1 MSIKIKGL
9 EELNRNLKNLSKEVK
24 KGARA
29 AARKALSSGAKEIK
43 QTLKPAVPVMA
54 SSTNFR
60 QKGVLKKNI
69 RHKVKL
75 SKDGS
80 ITGEAKVFFSDKN
93 KSIALKERERIGIT
107 KKGTKL
113 TGPVKIYL
121 NDPYFWH
128 MVDRGTVNGVKA
140 HNFMKKAEQVAKDRA
155 LRTVDRT
162 FHEELKKVI
171 KK

>member
-9 EELNRNLKNLSKEVK
+9 EELNRSLKNLSKEHK
-24 KGARA
+24 KAARA
-29 AARKALSSGAKEIK
+29 AARKALNAGAKEIK
-43 QTLKPAVPVMA
+43 QALKADTPVMQT
-54 SSTNFR
+54 STNFR
-60 QKGVLKKNI
+60 QKGVLKRNI

-93 KSIALKERERIGIT
+93 KSITYKDRERVGIT

-113 TGPVKIYL
+113 TAPVKIYQ

-140 HNFMKKAEQVAKDRA
+140 RNFTKRAEQIAKDRA

-162 FHEELKKVI
+162 FHEEMNKAFKK
-171 KK
+171 

>member
-1 MSIKIKGL
+1 MIKITGL
-9 EELNRNLKNLSKEVK
+9 KELERALKQKQKDIEKAAK
-24 KGARA
+24 KSI
-29 AARKALSSGAKEIK
+29 RKALSSGAKEIK
-43 QTLKPAVPVMA
+43 KTLKPAVPVMA

-60 QKGVLKKNI
+60 QKGVLKNNI

-80 ITGEAKVFFSDKN
+80 IAGQATVFFSDKN
-93 KSIALKERERIGIT
+93 KSTTLKDRERIGIT

-113 TGPVKIYL
+113 TGPVKIYQ

-140 HNFMKKAEQVAKDRA
+140 RHFMKKTEQSSKDKV
-155 LRTVDRT
+155 LRIVVGT
-162 FHEELKKVI
+162 FEEEI
-171 KK
+171 KKSIKK